1 MRDPVTFAGGRLD
14 RAAERRSDAAWLA
27 QCLASDDSRFLALWR
42 LRPLVKP
49 GEPLGLAWARR
60 DLLAA
65 CPGSQSAPI
74 LLGVSGGIAHFA
86 FDVSALEKPES
97 ELGVRG
103 VAEFHEAR
111 GAAARL
117 ARDDAANVA
126 VARSLAAWHETQRFC
141 GACGAK
147 TRPERAGW
155 MRRCDSCDRE
165 HFPRTDPVVIAV
177 VVRGDRCLLGRQPS
191 WPERMFSAL
200 AGFVEPGESLEE
212 AVRREVREEAGVEV
226 GAVRYHATQPWPFP
240 HSLMIGCVADGLSDE
255 ISLNDR
261 ELGAARWFT
270 RDELRAALAGGGDYS
285 VPGPLAIAHH
295 LIRAFVVG

>member
-1 MRDPVTFAGGRLD
+1 MFAGGRLD
-14 RAAERRSDAAWLA
+14 RAAERRSDAEWLA
-27 QCLASDDSRFLALWR
+27 RQLASDDARFLALWR
-42 LRPLVKP
+42 LRPLVKL

-65 CPGSQSAPI
+65 CPGSDPTPI
-74 LLGVSGGIAHFA
+74 LLGVNGDVAHFA
-86 FDVSALEKPES
+86 VDLSGLEKPES
-97 ELGVRG
+97 ELGLRG

-111 GAAARL
+111 AAAARL
-117 ARDDAANVA
+117 SGEDAANVA
-126 VARSLAAWHETQRFC
+126 MARALAAWHDTHRFC

-165 HFPRTDPVVIAV
+165 HFPRTDPVVIAA
-177 VVRGDRCLLGRQPS
+177 VVRGDRCLLGRQPG

-212 AVRREVREEAGVEV
+212 AVRREIREEAGIEV

-240 HSLMIGCVADGLSDE
+240 HSLMIGCIAEGLSEE
-255 ISLNDR
+255 ISLHDR

-270 RDELRAALAGGGDYS
+270 RDELRAALSGSGPFS
-285 VPGPLAIAHH
+285 LPGPVAIAHH
-295 LIRAFVVG
+295 LIRAFVES

>member
-14 RAAERRSDAAWLA
+14 RAAERRSDADWLA
-27 QCLASDDSRFLALWR
+27 RQLASDESRFLALWR
-42 LRPLVKP
+42 LRPLVKLGDP
-49 GEPLGLAWARR
+49 IGLAWARR
-60 DLLAA
+60 DLLTA
-65 CPGSQSAPI
+65 CPGPESAPI
-74 LLGVSGGIAHFA
+74 LLGVSGGVAHFA
-86 FDVSALEKPES
+86 VDISALEKPES

-103 VAEFHEAR
+103 AAEFHEVR

-117 ARDDAANVA
+117 AGEEAASVA

-155 MRRCDSCDRE
+155 VRRCDACDRE

-177 VVRGDRCLLGRQPS
+177 VVRGERCLLGRQPS

-212 AVRREVREEAGVEV
+212 AVRREIREEAGIEV

-240 HSLMIGCVADGLSDE
+240 HSLMIGCVAEGLSEE

-261 ELGAARWFT
+261 ELGAARWFS
-270 RDELRAALAGGGDYS
+270 RDELRAALAGSGDYA

-295 LIRAFVVG
+295 LIRAFVEA